1 MRPTPEA
8 RDDNRAAL
16 EALRAQLAETERA
29 AARKARPKARSKKP
43 SGDPYD
49 EPPGDTP
56 DEPFH
61 GPPGDP
67 PGEQDE
73 ESSPGRGSKR
83 GASRAPSAVGGL
95 VARTRRGPAGATWWS
110 RRFLGALESVMAG
123 GHMELG
129 RAYAR
134 KGMVTQLV
142 IGPGVVAAVVQG
154 AGEEPYAVRLEM
166 PVVPSEDWDRIVAV
180 LATSAEY
187 AARMLAGELP
197 EEVEQV
203 FESEGA
209 SLLPAP
215 HARLVTECSCPG
227 WENPCPHVAAVCYL
241 VAEEL
246 ERDPFSLL
254 AWRGRA
260 KGVVLGELRARRSD
274 LAAPSPA
281 VPAGSGA
288 AQPATDGRDLVGR
301 FWIAGPELAH
311 VRVRPEAAAVPA
323 AALRLAPRGT
333 IRARGG
339 DLADV
344 LAPAYRAIVAAA
356 AARSRR

>member
-1 MRPTPEA
+1 MSSSLGPRDEA
-8 RDDNRAAL
+8 RAAL
-16 EALRAQLAETERA
+16 EALREQLAETERW
-29 AARKARPKARSKKP
+29 AARKERPKVRSKKP
-43 SGDPYD
+43 PGDLFGG
-49 EPPGDTP
+49 PPGGFP
-56 DEPFH
+56 DEPF
-61 GPPGDP
+61 GEPF
-67 PGEQDE
+67 GEQDE

-83 GASRAPSAVGGL
+83 GASRPASAVGGL

-110 RRFLGALESVMAG
+110 RRFLGALESVMPG
-123 GHMELG
+123 GRMALG

-134 KGMVTQLV
+134 KGLVTRLV
-142 IGPGVVAAVVQG
+142 IGPGEVAATVQG
-154 AGEEPYAVRLEM
+154 TRGEPYAVRLEM
-166 PVVPSEDWDRIVAV
+166 PVVPSGDWDRIVAV
-180 LATSAEY
+180 LATSAGY

-246 ERDPFSLL
+246 DRDPFSLL
-254 AWRGRA
+254 EWRGRA
-260 KGVVLGELRARRSD
+260 KGEVLAELRARRSD
-274 LAAPSPA
+274 LAAPSPPL
-281 VPAGSGA
+281 PAASCSA
-288 AQPATDGRDLVGR
+288 RPDPDGRDLVDG
-301 FWIAGPELAH
+301 FWVAGPELAH
-311 VRVRPEAAAVPA
+311 VRVRPEEAAVPG

-333 IRARGG
+333 IKARGR

-356 AARSRR
+356 VERSRR